1 MVWCPQT
8 QPETL
13 GSTLTL
19 PQLPSKG
26 HLQAIMCY
34 YPNCQ
39 SSGPLKQL
47 REEETIT
54 PTLQRQNRGLGRL
67 IDAQS
72 HRAIER
78 PAGLKAPHQVFSG
91 ACPVPG
97 VGHQ

>member
-34 YPNCQ
+34 CPNCQ
-39 SSGPLKQL
+39 QL

-54 PTLQRQNRGLGRL
+54 PTLQRQNQGLRRL
-67 IDAQS
+67 IVAQS
-72 HRAIER
+72 HIASE
-78 PAGLKAPHQVFSG
+78 
-91 ACPVPG
+91 
-97 VGHQ
+97 